1 MMGTIVIFVNLI
13 IDSASA
19 YQILQHASQYMST
32 QNCAFNDLFNNI

>member
-19 YQILQHASQYMST
+19 YQILQHASQYTYVNSEL
-32 QNCAFNDLFNNI
+32 CF